1 MVPRNPCMPDTY
13 PVRYDSQSVI
23 SRSRPALTPSTG
35 SQSGSATPGTRVQ
48 RLRAEDRAGTP
59 RSFTTHQH
67 ANGHTSRQAQ
77 CIHVHGKQV
86 CSVLS
91 SFVSNIRVT
100 RDGAA
105 RAACA
110 VPAGARGRRLARRRA
125 RENRI
130 LVFATLTRYSI
141 LINRCA
147 HHARPTCA
155 NMLATVSSHGWPWRQ
170 TRHGGSSW
178 GLQHGTRGGR

>member
-1 MVPRNPCMPDTY
+1 MKPGISQGCACVRASVSAARPASGCVQKYPVLYHGTVPRNPVHADTY

-105 RAACA
+105 RAARA
-110 VPAGARGRRLARRRA
+110 GGRPAPGASLGASPRA
-125 RENRI
+125 REQNFG
-130 LVFATLTRYSI
+130 VCHSHTLLNT
-141 LINRCA
+141 
-147 HHARPTCA
+147 H
-155 NMLATVSSHGWPWRQ
+155 
-170 TRHGGSSW
+170 
-178 GLQHGTRGGR
+178 